1 MLQLELAGIEGRQ
14 LSVSVQPFEIA
25 RLLMLMAAAARI
37 RDDHPLRGAGV
48 PRSWLP
54 KLRLVGETVRATVT
68 SPVPVN

>member
-25 RLLMLMAAAARI
+25 RLLMLMAAAAGFVTI
-37 RDDHPLRGAGV
+37 TPCGVPEV

-54 KLRLVGETVRATVT
+54 KLRLVGVTVRATVT